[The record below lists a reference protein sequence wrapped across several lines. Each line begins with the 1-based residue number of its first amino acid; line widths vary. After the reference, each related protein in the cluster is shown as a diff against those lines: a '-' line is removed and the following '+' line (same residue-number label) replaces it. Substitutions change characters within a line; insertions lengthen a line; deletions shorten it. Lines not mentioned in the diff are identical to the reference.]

1 MEIKDSYG
9 RSFKTLRISLTN
21 ACNLACSY
29 CVDTNEKKANPHNT
43 AITTVIPDED
53 AYNKSFFN
61 NTKNSEIDAFYLK
74 PSLTID
80 EQKVLSFKELYHTV
94 EVLVRTL
101 RITTIRLTGG
111 EPLLY
116 PNIYKL
122 ILLLTNLRVKIKL
135 TTNGVLLS
143 NFMKA
148 INPAHIDS
156 LNISID
162 ALDSDVFFQITKRNN
177 LNKVLSGIDEALL
190 KGIKVKLN
198 CVVIK
203 NVNESQVLPLL
214 EYAKEKKVPIRFLEI
229 MNMGHLLYQKES
241 FLVTQQQIL
250 DIIAAQYIISPL
262 DREPSATATYWQTN
276 DGYVFGI
283 IANESNPFCN
293 DCNRLRL
300 DSYGNVYGCLS
311 NEHGVALAPYIHDKD
326 KVIHLLTYA
335 LSQKQPVKFKG
346 SALSM
351 LDIGG

>member
-1 MEIKDSYG
+1 MEIKDSHG

-21 ACNLACSY
+21 SCNLACTY
-29 CVDTNEKKANPHNT
+29 CVDASKEHPKQGKMPEKT
-43 AITTVIPDED
+43 SQLSDE
-53 AYNKSFFN
+53 AYNKSFFE
-61 NTKNSEIDAFYLK
+61 NTKSGEMDAFYLK
-74 PSLTID
+74 PSVLGD
-80 EQKVLSFKELYHTV
+80 QQKVLSFKDLYYTIKA
-94 EVLVRTL
+94 LIKTL
-101 RITTIRLTGG
+101 HITTIRLTGG

-122 ILLLTNLRVKIKL
+122 IQLLSNLRVKIKL

-143 NFMKA
+143 NFVK
-148 INPAHIDS
+148 IVKPAHIDS
-156 LNISID
+156 LNVSID
-162 ALDSDVFFQITKRNN
+162 ALDAAVFFQITKRKN
-177 LNKVLSGIDEALL
+177 LDKVLNGIDEALSR
-190 KGIKVKLN
+190 GIKVKLN

-250 DIIAAQYIISPL
+250 DIIAAQYVISPL
-262 DREPSATATYWQTN
+262 DREPSATASCWQTN

-311 NEHGVALAPYIHDKD
+311 NEHGIAIAPYIHDKD
-326 KVIHLLTYA
+326 KVFQLLTYA